1 MEPDCRYDALFKK
14 GYGYKQIFAWIYLY
28 DGVAALVVTVQVII
42 GIMGQ
47 VNITESVNM
56 LLLAIASGLV
66 FIAINMP
73 ILFKFGSE
81 KGRFVFI
88 IAIGFVSGLG
98 PIIKNIDSHILLN
111 ISNTLPIFLLGFAVI
126 MNFISIFISMHI
138 KIE

>member
-88 IAIGFVSGLG
+88 IAIGFVSALG